1 MDLWKPPGFNVPSS
15 WPLEGTHKILSL
27 SLKSSSG
34 YSVKGL
40 KVLFR
45 TQKWQHTVIFFFL
58 LELELLCIKAV
69 FVPPPTHTHSRIDG
83 AVRPPAALHGLD
95 QTLLNSFP
103 NSTFFLMCLSLLSQQ
118 WCFTSLLL
126 SSPLKC
132 DFLSGFFFKENLQR
146 HFCCISVSLDP
157 FWSKPLTIRSYCLL
171 DYLCLFLPSRCW
183 RCPLGSFWPLCRG
196 TLRLCCTVSSVRT
209 AKHSSLHLRTPP

>member
-1 MDLWKPPGFNVPSS
+1 MDLWKPPGFDVPSS

-45 TQKWQHTVIFFFL
+45 TQKWQHTVFL
-58 LELELLCIKAV
+58 FDVLITVKPAV
-69 FVPPPTHTHSRIDG
+69 VLYISSFKFSLKVWLSIRI
-83 AVRPPAALHGLD
+83 
-95 QTLLNSFP
+95 
-103 NSTFFLMCLSLLSQQ
+103 
-118 WCFTSLLL
+118 
-126 SSPLKC
+126 
-132 DFLSGFFFKENLQR
+132 FFFKENLQR

-157 FWSKPLTIRSYCLL
+157 FWSKPLTIRSYCLI

>member
-1 MDLWKPPGFNVPSS
+1 MNVC
-15 WPLEGTHKILSL
+15 HCFYKIFITEVSKTKSYLSL
-27 SLKSSSG
+27 SNPALAILWRVSKFYSELKSDNTR
-34 YSVKGL
+34 
-40 KVLFR
+40 F
-45 TQKWQHTVIFFFL
+45 
-58 LELELLCIKAV
+58 
-69 FVPPPTHTHSRIDG
+69 
-83 AVRPPAALHGLD
+83 
-95 QTLLNSFP
+95 
-103 NSTFFLMCLSLLSQQ
+103 FFLMCLSLLSQQ

-132 DFLSGFFFKENLQR
+132 DFLSGFFFFKENLQR